1 MADLHPISTLQP
13 AREPFAL
20 SPTARTVLL
29 SGLGLGV
36 LCLLLIF
43 INDDPF
49 HTRFWTNII
58 HNTVF
63 FIGIALFALFKYAA
77 GVMAFGGWFVAFKRI
92 WEAYAL
98 FLMVGL
104 ILLLVI
110 IGGLYLGYHH
120 LYHWNDAVTAAEDKI
135 IRGKSGFL
143 NKNFYTL
150 FTLIAMGLW
159 IFLARKIRAISLD
172 EDLRG
177 DASFSHH
184 TQIRKYASISLPV
197 IGFLSAAAL
206 WLWVMSLDAHWYSTM
221 FAWYGSASLYVSM
234 IALTIVVIIY
244 VKSRGY
250 MTEVTQEHLH
260 DLGKFM
266 FAFSIFW
273 TYLWFSQY
281 MLIWYSNV
289 GEETIYFRQRFD
301 HYKVLFYANLVLN
314 FLLPFLIL
322 MRNDTKRKV
331 GTLVLVSGLV
341 FLGHWIDFFQ
351 MTKPGPLHTA
361 HELMQHRSDVG
372 AVEHLEARP
381 LSVSESP
388 AGQET
393 HGAATTADS
402 LAENKTLHAADTMHS
417 ATGAA
422 PTEHTTGTAD
432 EHGSAGGHE
441 EGGSTYQAG
450 FTLPG
455 LLEIGVLLGFLSGF
469 LLFVFRE
476 MGKAPLVPKN
486 DPYYSE
492 TLHHHVV

>member
-1 MADLHPISTLQP
+1 MADHHPISTLHTADRQ
-13 AREPFAL
+13 FAL
-20 SPTARTVLL
+20 SPTARTVLF
-29 SGLGLGV
+29 SGLGLGA

-43 INDDPF
+43 FNDDAF
-49 HTRFWTNII
+49 HTRFWTNIL

-63 FIGIALFALFKYAA
+63 FTGIALFALFKYAA
-77 GVMAFGGWFVAFKRI
+77 GVTALGGWFVGFKRI

-104 ILLLVI
+104 VLFLVI
-110 IGGLYLGYHH
+110 IGGLYFGYHH
-120 LYHWNDAVTAAEDKI
+120 LYHWNDAATAADDKI
-135 IRGKSGFL
+135 IRGKAGFL

-150 FTLIAMGLW
+150 FTLIAMGIW
-159 IFLARKIRAISLD
+159 IILARKIRSASLD
-172 EDLRG
+172 EDKRG

-184 TQIRKYASISLPV
+184 ILLRKYSSIALPV

-221 FAWYGSASLYVSM
+221 FAWYSSASLYVSM
-234 IALTIVVIIY
+234 IALTISVIVY
-244 VKSRGY
+244 VKSKGY
-250 MTEVTQEHLH
+250 MAEVTQEHLH

-281 MLIWYSNV
+281 MLIWYSNI
-289 GEETIYFRQRFD
+289 GEETIYFRERFD
-301 HYKVLFYANLVLN
+301 KYKVLFYSNLVLN

-331 GTLVLVSGLV
+331 GTLILVSGLV

-361 HELMQHRSDVG
+361 HELMGHHQELGD
-372 AVEHLEARP
+372 
-381 LSVSESP
+381 
-388 AGQET
+388 AGHKET
-393 HGAATTADS
+393 MPMASGDHTTASDS
-402 LAENKTLHAADTMHS
+402 ASAHAAAPEADSSHANAAAALTQHDTP
-417 ATGAA
+417 AA
-422 PTEHTTGTAD
+422 DGHGTAAG
-432 EHGSAGGHE
+432 HGE
-441 EGGSTYQAG
+441 EASQFQPG

-476 MGKAPLVPKN
+476 MGKAPLIPKN

-492 TLHHHVV
+492 TLHHHVL

>member
-1 MADLHPISTLQP
+1 MADHHTISTLHT
-13 AREPFAL
+13 ANRPFVL
-20 SPTARTVLL
+20 SPTARTVLF
-29 SGLGLGV
+29 SGLGLGA

-63 FIGIALFALFKYAA
+63 FTGIALFALFKYAA
-77 GVMAFGGWFVAFKRI
+77 GVTALGGWFVAFKRI

-104 ILLLVI
+104 VLLLVI
-110 IGGLYLGYHH
+110 IGGLYFGYHH
-120 LYHWNDAVTAAEDKI
+120 LYHWNDAATAAEDKI

-143 NKNFYTL
+143 NKNFYTV
-150 FTLIAMGLW
+150 FTLIVMGIW
-159 IFLARKIRAISLD
+159 IFLARKIRTISLD
-172 EDLRG
+172 EDVHG
-177 DASFSHH
+177 NASFSHH
-184 TQIRKYASISLPV
+184 IQLRKYASIALPV

-206 WLWVMSLDAHWYSTM
+206 WIWIMSLDAHWYSTM
-221 FAWYGSASLYVSM
+221 FAWYCSASLYVAM
-234 IALTIVVIIY
+234 IALTICIIIY
-244 VKSRGY
+244 VKSKGY

-273 TYLWFSQY
+273 VYLWFSQY
-281 MLIWYSNV
+281 MLIWYSNI
-289 GEETIYFRQRFD
+289 GEETIYFRERFD
-301 HYKVLFYANLVLN
+301 KYKVLFYSNLVLN
-314 FLLPFLIL
+314 FLMPFLIL

-331 GTLVLVSGLV
+331 GTLIIVSGLV

-361 HELMQHRSDVG
+361 HELLGHHQEIGEAGPTETIQMAG
-372 AVEHLEARP
+372 GEHTNATDSTFAHAAP
-381 LSVSESP
+381 ASGDSAHAATAPVLSHDSP
-388 AGQET
+388 AADGQASEGD
-393 HGAATTADS
+393 HAEPAS
-402 LAENKTLHAADTMHS
+402 LFQ
-417 ATGAA
+417 
-422 PTEHTTGTAD
+422 P
-432 EHGSAGGHE
+432 
-441 EGGSTYQAG
+441 G

-455 LLEIGVLLGFLSGF
+455 LLEIGVLLGFVSGF

-476 MGKAPLVPKN
+476 MGKAPLIPKN